1 MLDIYYINDKYIAR
15 KVLFRKRVNI
25 VNLKKFKYITLAAVL
40 LGNVLVSSGV
50 VLAENSKKTMTEEQS
65 QKALEII
72 NNNEVNLSNLE
83 EKINES
89 TNDLKDSANSDKNDI
104 PLSGEDAIDSSI
116 ESDTSTD
123 TMNDSSKEEATS
135 ETNTDNHLVTEES
148 TSNIRSK
155 RAVPEQRNIYG
166 WGYTIATLTNYRY
179 LTSYNGDPEHI
190 RIPSRIGGYNVLI
203 DLSDG
208 LARYGIDKTKVKTIT
223 FVDSGSSSEVAGICK
238 QLADSI
244 DIIDSST
251 GTTAKKIF
259 PVNGNKIDFSGFTNL
274 ESIDFTGFSFDAPN
288 DSYTCTS
295 SYWDFREM
303 FAGDTKLKSV
313 NFNSK
318 HGWSWQWNEIL
329 RMRSMFKD
337 CVSLEQVDMSYL
349 VSGDGQG
356 PTQVDFETGTF
367 SNTPALKEVN
377 FNGSGRLINFNART
391 LFDSA
396 QSIFGTNSV
405 VRKQLKLLAPRGNEM
420 ATIFNA
426 QWSRKGIDPIGA
438 GITLNTSSGTFSNG
452 QQQKTY
458 MYNVVNPSSS
468 DLPVEAS
475 FEQPTNLEEGK
486 VFFGWNKTGSQ
497 NSFGL
502 TFSTYSANIVESEW
516 TWTKNSDNTVTLNSY
531 IGKSTDIVVPNEIAG
546 MPTQINLANGFD
558 ASGLGEESWKKVTSI
573 TFSNNGGKKVKLLGN
588 KIRFN
593 NWESLKSFDGR
604 GLDTAGVTD
613 LYSLFGHDTKLE
625 NINVDG
631 WDTSQVEDY
640 TYVFNHN
647 HMLKTISGLNT
658 WDVSKGQSFYGMF
671 NECHSLQ
678 DLDLSNWVTS
688 SATTMELMFN
698 KMFKLKTLDIQNF
711 VTSGVTSFRY
721 MFSVNS
727 VENLDLRNFD
737 ISSATDMLGMFDHAV
752 NLSQL
757 DISHFNTNNDNIN
770 MERMFRGTPKLR
782 VIDMRGFTNID
793 QQNTTYILGDSAKN
807 SEISSVGEPE
817 AAIGKPLMVISPENS
832 RFSQWDFVEESGRV
846 PLELPKLVSD
856 NSSYTFD
863 NNQTSKSYLSAITV
877 VPSTLQIETF
887 NNWLEAQT
895 PNKTIDK
902 KFYYVKNVTPSKD
915 TSTAQSVLDLIDT
928 TYTVNVLESDWAFQ
942 LDNSDGTYKLVQYLG
957 DKSNILVPNTI
968 DGISTKIDLSA
979 GIKTPNLPGGVNE
992 SVSGA
997 KSITFDSSNNKKVK
1011 LISSRISF
1019 SNFRELGT
1027 FDGSGLDTTGLQS
1040 LKDLFNNNYLLETAE
1055 ISSWD
1060 TSQVEN
1066 MEGAFNNCHKLSQL
1080 DIATW
1085 NMSKVSNMKR
1095 MFRDTRQLN
1104 FLDLRLWQLASSVD
1118 MTETFLAPYSSKP
1131 LLVIATDE
1139 KLLTHN
1145 YKNDNRSFSGPF
1157 FDANSGQF
1165 EDGEVRKAYFTKNAV
1180 RPEDD
1185 LLKLDTLYNF
1195 ARNNRPSSD
1204 KHIFLFWGKNLED
1217 ITDILASLNTVIY
1230 AQWQYIPYED
1240 DNISMGGFEYGV
1252 AYIPRQFSF
1261 SETELKDSGPQ
1272 SIPFVKNNEFHIG
1285 VSDKRNKNTQ
1295 WTLTGQ
1301 LIWNEGQSIP
1311 GSRIATTTSGQVFK
1325 NINNGTDEFKPSDL
1339 VSAGE
1344 IMQGESNIILDTEAP
1359 TMVMKASTS
1368 GIKNGVFDVNLG
1380 EVSLEIEDTRIIQPG
1395 TYNGYVEWN
1404 LLTGLQ

>member
-25 VNLKKFKYITLAAVL
+25 VNLKKFKYITLASVL

-104 PLSGEDAIDSSI
+104 PLPGEDAIDSSI
-116 ESDTSTD
+116 ESDISTD

-135 ETNTDNHLVTEES
+135 ETNTANHLVTEES
-148 TSNIRSK
+148 TSNRRSK
-155 RAVPEQRNIYG
+155 RAVLEQRDTYG
-166 WGYTIATLTNYRY
+166 WGYTIATLTNYRF

-190 RIPSRIGGYNVLI
+190 RIPSRIGGFNVLI

-223 FVDSGSSSEVAGICK
+223 FVDSGSSSEVVGISK
-238 QLADSI
+238 QLANSI
-244 DIIDSST
+244 DIVSGSSS
-251 GTTAKKIF
+251 KKIF

-274 ESIDFTGFSFDAPN
+274 ESIDFAGFSFDEPN
-288 DSYTCTS
+288 DNYTCTS

-303 FAGDTKLKSV
+303 FAGDKKLKSV

-318 HGWSWQWNEIL
+318 HGWSWKWKETL
-329 RMRSMFKD
+329 RMRDMFKD

-349 VSGDGQG
+349 VSADGQG
-356 PTQVDFETGTF
+356 PVQVDFETGTF

-377 FNGSGRLINFNART
+377 FNGSGSRINFNGRT

-396 QSIFGTNSV
+396 ESIFDTNSTA
-405 VRKQLKLLAPRGNEM
+405 RKNLKLLVPKGNEV
-420 ATIFNA
+420 ANISNEE
-426 QWSRKGIDPIGA
+426 WSSKGIDPIGA
-438 GITLNTSSGTFSNG
+438 GITLITSAGTFSNN

-458 MYNVVNPSSS
+458 MYNVVNPSIEN
-468 DLPVEAS
+468 LPKEID
-475 FEQPTNLEEGK
+475 FEQPNNLEEGK
-486 VFFGWNKTGSQ
+486 VFIGWDKTAETTLV
-497 NSFGL
+497 GL
-502 TFSTYSANIVESEW
+502 PFLTYSANIVESDW

-531 IGKSTDIVVPNEIAG
+531 IGKNTDIVVPNEIAG
-546 MPTQINLANGFD
+546 MPTQINLANGID
-558 ASGLGEESWKKVTSI
+558 ASGLGEEDWKKVTSI
-573 TFSNNGGKKVKLLGN
+573 TFSNNDGKKVKLLGS
-588 KIRFN
+588 KIKFDHM
-593 NWESLKSFDGR
+593 ESLKSFDGR
-604 GLDTAGVTD
+604 GLDTAGVKD
-613 LYSLFGHDTKLE
+613 LYNLFAYNTKLE

-631 WDTSQVEDY
+631 WDTSQVENY
-640 TYVFNHN
+640 QYAFNHN
-647 HMLKTISGLNT
+647 HVLKTISGLNT
-658 WDVSKGQSFYGMF
+658 WDVSKGQKFYGTF

-698 KMFKLKTLDIQNF
+698 KMFKLKTLAIQNF
-711 VTSGVTSFRY
+711 VTSGVTSFKW
-721 MFSVNS
+721 MFSANS
-727 VENLDLRNFD
+727 VKNLDLRNFD
-737 ISSATDMLGMFDHAV
+737 ISSATNMYGMFERAV

-757 DISHFNTNNDNIN
+757 DISHFKTDKVDIN
-770 MERMFRGTPKLR
+770 MGNMFRGTPKLR
-782 VIDMRGFTNID
+782 VVDMRGFTNID
-793 QQNTTYILGDSAKN
+793 QQDTTNILGTIASN
-807 SEISSVGEPE
+807 SEISAIGEPE
-817 AAIGKPLMVISPENS
+817 AAIGKPLMVISPKGS
-832 RFSQWDFVEESGRV
+832 SFSQWDFVKESGRV
-846 PLELPKLVSD
+846 PLELPKVVS
-856 NSSYTFD
+856 NNPNYTFD
-863 NNQTSKSYLSAITV
+863 NNQISKSYLSTITV
-877 VPSTLQIETF
+877 VPSTLEIATF
-887 NNWLEAQT
+887 TNWLNAQT

-902 KFYYVKNVTPSKD
+902 KFYYVKDVTPSKD
-915 TSTAQSVLDLIDT
+915 TSSAKSVLDLIDT
-928 TYTVNVLESDWAFQ
+928 TYTVNVLESDWEFQ
-942 LDNSDGTYKLVQYLG
+942 LDKSDGTYELNKYLG
-957 DKSNILVPNTI
+957 DQPNIVVPNTI
-968 DGISTKIDLSA
+968 DGISTKINLSG
-979 GIKTPNLPGGVNE
+979 GIKTPNLPGVAEN
-992 SVSGA
+992 SVSGVQ
-997 KSITFDSSNNKKVK
+997 SITFDSSNNKKVK
-1011 LISSRISF
+1011 LSGKRISF
-1019 SNFRELGT
+1019 NNFRDLRT

-1040 LKDLFNNNYLLETAE
+1040 LKDLFNNNQLLETAE
-1055 ISSWD
+1055 VSSWN

-1066 MEGAFNNCHKLSQL
+1066 MEGAFNNCYKLSQL

-1095 MFRDTRQLN
+1095 MFRDARQLN

-1118 MTETFLAPYSSKP
+1118 MTEAFLAPYSSKP

-1165 EDGEVRKAYFTKNAV
+1165 EDGEVKKAYFTKNAV

-1195 ARNNRPSSD
+1195 AKNNRPSLD
-1204 KHIFLFWGKNLED
+1204 KHLFLFWGKNLED

-1230 AQWQYIPYED
+1230 AQWQYIPYVD
-1240 DNISMGGFEYGV
+1240 DNIAMGAFEYGV

-1285 VSDKRNKNTQ
+1285 VADKRNKNTQ

-1311 GSRIATTTSGQVFK
+1311 GSRIATTTSGQVYK
-1325 NINNGTDEFKPSDL
+1325 NINNGTDKFKPSDL
-1339 VSAGE
+1339 VSAGG
-1344 IMQGESNIILDTEAP
+1344 IMQGVSNIILDTDAP